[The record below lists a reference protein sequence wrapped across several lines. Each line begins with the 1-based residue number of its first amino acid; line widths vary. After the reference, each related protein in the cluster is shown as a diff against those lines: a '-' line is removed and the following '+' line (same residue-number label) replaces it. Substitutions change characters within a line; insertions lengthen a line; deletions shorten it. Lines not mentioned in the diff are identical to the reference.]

1 MRTKIILF
9 DDYNQNIPLNQ
20 GLCGTITTQYGDS
33 ALRHGY
39 KIIIII
45 EDEQE

>member
-1 MRTKIILF
+1 MRMILF
-9 DDYNQNIPLNQ
+9 DDYNQSIPQNQ
-20 GLCGTITTQYGDS
+20 GVCGTITTQFGDS